1 MSRRHIAPPG
11 ADHSNHD
18 RLLIARYA
26 ARDVDAAEAGTAET
40 MVAECTDCAVLIADL
55 VTITRTVAA
64 VSTPRR
70 TRDFRISAEQAAAVR
85 GSFLERILRRFA
97 MPSTAVL
104 QPLAGAAVAIGLVL
118 VVVGGTLPG
127 MSRAP
132 MAPAPA
138 GYSAG
143 SEPSG
148 GPATQ
153 ADAAASEGD
162 PAPTCCVD
170 GSESAPGAPE
180 AAPSERPDAALTDEG
195 SAPLGPGSAPTTV
208 PERATATDERE
219 TSARATASAET
230 TGPIRAPSSGQ
241 ATPTRS
247 QSSVGAP
254 DEGTTP
260 GDTAQVAGQS
270 DPAGPSLI
278 VTGSLLA
285 AAGVLLL
292 LLRVVGQRMTR
303 DPGIR

>member
-85 GSFLERILRRFA
+85 GSILERVLRRFA

-127 MSRAP
+127 TSSVP
-132 MAPAPA
+132 MASAPA
-138 GYSAG
+138 GLAAG
-143 SEPSG
+143 PSRSDH
-148 GPATQ
+148 P
-153 ADAAASEGD
+153 ASEGD

-180 AAPSERPDAALTDEG
+180 AASSERPDAAQYEDKEIA
-195 SAPLGPGSAPTTV
+195 SLGPGSAPTTF
-208 PERATATDERE
+208 PDLATATDERE
-219 TSARATASAET
+219 TASARATASAER

-247 QSSVGAP
+247 QASVGAP

>member
-85 GSFLERILRRFA
+85 GSILERVLRRFA

-127 MSRAP
+127 SSPAP
-132 MAPAPA
+132 MASAPA
-138 GYSAG
+138 GLAAG
-143 SEPSG
+143 PSRSDH
-148 GPATQ
+148 P
-153 ADAAASEGD
+153 ASEGD
-162 PAPTCCVD
+162 TAATCCVD
-170 GSESAPGAPE
+170 GSESAPGAPQ
-180 AAPSERPDAALTDEG
+180 AAPSERPGAALTEDKE
-195 SAPLGPGSAPTTV
+195 SASLGPGSAPTTF

-303 DPGIR
+303 DPGVR